1 MTIPIPTIDD
11 FDTSTVMTT
20 VREVVDYIIDL
31 VPDINKGDIGDLK
44 TTYENNVLTIKLIK
58 YGGSQISRQVTI
70 PGGSGT
76 ESPYPT
82 DVALSLS
89 GTVLNCDITLS
100 NNTHVSG
107 SVDLADYVS
116 SIDYTIKTVRR
127 GGDYANGYVIKSG
140 NVESDI
146 VVGFEIST
154 GDDITQT
161 ENYLFNNLYIN
172 KASTGELIDS
182 AMYIPIPIV
191 KSVSG
196 SVSDG
201 KLKIVVN
208 GVSSGDIPLPDSGY
222 EQYLI
227 YNGTSSYL
235 FGLPVSAIDR
245 ITTKSINTKSS
256 FVTKYVANNFISTHD
271 MFFSVVEEGDV
282 HNSDRCL
289 TVNKKYSINRELFDN
304 YIIIENGNTVDITE
318 IESIKLENVY
328 IYKSNTIIDLD
339 IEVIDAT
346 HFNISSNVDCYMY
359 VNSNSFQ
366 IRPTDATKFSFVR
379 KT

>member
-1 MTIPIPTIDD
+1 MSIVVPTVDS
-11 FDTSTVMTT
+11 FKDTTVMTT
-20 VREVVDYIIDL
+20 IREVVDYLIGMVPQINDGDITDL
-31 VPDINKGDIGDLK
+31 QTSYTNNILTITLVKGDG
-44 TTYENNVLTIKLIK
+44 TT
-58 YGGSQISRQVTI
+58 ISKNVTI
-70 PGGSGT
+70 QASGE

-89 GTVLNCDITLS
+89 GTMLNFNMTMS
-100 NNTHVSG
+100 NGTPING
-107 SVDLADYVS
+107 SVNLEKYVS
-116 SIDYTIKTVRR
+116 SIDYTIKTVKR
-127 GGDYANGYVIKSG
+127 GRENANGYVIKSG

-172 KASTGELIDS
+172 KASTGELINS
-182 AMYIPIPIV
+182 AMYRPIPMI

-201 KLKIVVN
+201 KLKIIVN
-208 GVSSGDIPLPDSGY
+208 GVSSGDIPLPESGY
-222 EQYLI
+222 GQYLI
-227 YNGTSSYL
+227 YNGTSNYI
-235 FGLPVSAIDR
+235 FGLPVSTIDK
-245 ITTKSINTKSS
+245 ITTESINTKSS
-256 FVTKYVANNFISTHD
+256 SVVKYATNNFISTYA
-271 MFFSVVEEGDV
+271 MLFSVAEEGGV
-282 HNSDRCL
+282 YNSDYCL
-289 TVNKKYSINRELFDN
+289 TANKKYSVNKELFNN

-359 VNSNSFQ
+359 VNSTSFQ
-366 IRPTDATKFSFVR
+366 IRPTDATKFSFV
-379 KT
+379 KKM